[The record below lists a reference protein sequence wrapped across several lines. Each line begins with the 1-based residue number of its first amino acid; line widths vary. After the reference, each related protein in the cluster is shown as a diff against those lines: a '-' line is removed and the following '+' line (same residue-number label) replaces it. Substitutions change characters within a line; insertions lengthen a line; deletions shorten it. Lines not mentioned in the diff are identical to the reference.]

1 MSPKFK
7 FQMYRNLQMNIAN
20 IYADAR
26 KAADELGIP
35 KELRGKFGLTGAIS
49 GCPAPL
55 RHDIME
61 ASERGAA
68 EVVPLAKL
76 VDELRELVK
85 EVYGDEYDAAPTSTC
100 EAGLWVTFDSIFTP
114 PLLGRGDNYRSR
126 YIAPYEKHLHHQ
138 GSYGRPFPP
147 RYKDILADRGTTAGE
162 LGFYGKRQNNMDTI
176 IVPLA
181 GARYDVHGIKY
192 HPVPMLTGVDP
203 EESVEIIGQHADI
216 HAAFL
221 SGFTSLGYETPGYGY
236 SVKDEEG
243 TPLLQKY
250 LADLAHSYDLPYVID
265 NAWGL
270 PFVGCNPNKT
280 GADVIIYSMD
290 KATGAATSGLIIG
303 KEEYMV
309 PIRRALG
316 VHGDR
321 YGTTTSYGKAAYV
334 TFDPGKEALLTQ
346 IQALKILKDKP
357 EVLTKPVDDLE
368 KIVQE
373 EFAKINLPA
382 HLKEGIL
389 ISKSYNS
396 TAVEVNYEKTWMNGE
411 LGIPIF
417 SIEDMYAG
425 TNLFQ
430 TGCAQMGIIPTV
442 AYDGN
447 IYISPGLGTCD
458 EKGQLVDSSM
468 RYAIKALVR
477 LIEIVCGYA
486 GIAEKR

>member
-1 MSPKFK
+1 MAKPKYK
-7 FQMYRNLQMNIAN
+7 FQMYRQLQANIAN

-26 KAADELGIP
+26 KAADEIGIP
-35 KELRGKFGLTGAIS
+35 KEIRGKFGLTGAIS

-55 RHDIME
+55 RDDIMKAGE
-61 ASERGAA
+61 EGAK
-68 EVVPLAKL
+68 EVIPLAKL
-76 VDELRELVK
+76 VDELREIVK
-85 EVYGDEYDAAPTSTC
+85 SVYGDEWDCAPTSTC
-100 EAGLWVTFDSIFTP
+100 EAGLWVTFDCLFSP

-147 RYKDILADRGTTAGE
+147 RFKDIFADRGSTAGE
-162 LGFYGKRQNNMDTI
+162 LGFYGKRQNNLDTI

-181 GARYDVHGIKY
+181 GARYDVHGIKA
-192 HPVPMLTGVDP
+192 HPVPLLTDVDP
-203 EESVEIIGQHADI
+203 EESIEIIGQYADI
-216 HAAFL
+216 HLPMLA
-221 SGFTSLGYETPGYGY
+221 GFTSLGYETPGYGY
-236 SVKDEEG
+236 AVKDEDG
-243 TPLLQKY
+243 APLLQKY
-250 LADLAHSYDLPYVID
+250 IGELARSYDLPYVID

-270 PFVGCNPNKT
+270 PFVGCDPRKAN
-280 GADVIIYSMD
+280 ADVIIYSMD

-303 KEEYMV
+303 REELMV

-316 VHGDR
+316 MHGDR
-321 YGTTTSYGKAAYV
+321 YGTTASYGKAAYV

-346 IQALKILKDKP
+346 VQALKVLRDNP

-368 KIVQE
+368 RIVRE
-373 EFAKINLPA
+373 EFGKINLPA
-382 HLKEGIL
+382 RLKQGII

-396 TAVEVNYEKTWMNGE
+396 TAVEVNYEKTWAGGE

-425 TNLFQ
+425 TNIFQ
-430 TGCAQMGIIPTV
+430 TGCAQMGVIPTV

-458 EKGQLVDSSM
+458 SKGQLIEDVT
-468 RYAIKALVR
+468 RYAVRALVR
-477 LIEIVCGYA
+477 LIEITCKYA
-486 GIAEKR
+486 GLTE